1 MLRIRCDRPEELIQY
16 LRSTIT
22 AIELEST
29 NRLLEYKSDK
39 LVGTGSVA
47 YEITKLGKA
56 KDEIIDL
63 INEIRY
69 HQPDVVYASIQIL
82 VYFNRYNVDYPDDL
96 IVREVVV

>member
-1 MLRIRCDRPEELIQY
+1 MLKIRCDRPDELIQY
-16 LRSTIT
+16 LRGTIT
-22 AIELEST
+22 AIDLEST
-29 NRLLEYKSDK
+29 NRLLEYRSDK

-82 VYFNRYNVDYPDDL
+82 VYFNKYNIDYPDDL

>member
-1 MLRIRCDRPEELIQY
+1 MLRIRCDRPDELIQY
-16 LRSTIT
+16 LRSTVT

-29 NRLLEYKSDK
+29 NRLLEYRSDK

-63 INEIRY
+63 INKIRY
-69 HQPDVVYASIQIL
+69 NQPDVVYANIQIL
-82 VYFNRYNVDYPDDL
+82 VYFNKYNIDYPDDL